1 MVLVIVIVMAERVI
15 VTAIAILVIAIAI
28 PTVIIAIDLFDVI
41 NPYCYEKN

>member
-41 NPYCYEKN
+41 NSYCYEKN